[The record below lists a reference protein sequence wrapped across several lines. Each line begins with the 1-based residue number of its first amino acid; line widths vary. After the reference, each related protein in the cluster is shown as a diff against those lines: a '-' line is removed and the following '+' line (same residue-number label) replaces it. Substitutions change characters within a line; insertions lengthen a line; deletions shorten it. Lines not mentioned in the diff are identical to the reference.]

1 VLFASERPCLADA
14 RAPPLAMP
22 RGWPWQRDAG
32 SCSSLEPDGVIA
44 AV

>member
-1 VLFASERPCLADA
+1 MLFASERPRLADA

-32 SCSSLEPDGVIA
+32 SPSLEPDGVIA